1 MNPDKIRDVIIGN
14 VNDLVAEIETKNDII
29 DELTQAIRE
38 LENKIEE
45 KDDEIQKLKVEI
57 QVFTFLEN
65 VK

>member
-14 VNDLVAEIETKNDII
+14 VNDLVAEIKTKNDII